1 MIRLLLKLSDAGA
14 VNECRRAGR
23 WLAGRGHALVQCF
36 GYWLIPIAGVQ
47 LLSGALIYKI
57 ILLIPQ
63 VAANAKHCNPDHQL
77 CGTLTMLIGV
87 LMIIIVVGVILIAAV
102 WQDAVPV
109 PLRRELWTVDMGYR
123 RLR

>member
-14 VNECRRAGR
+14 IHECRRAGR

-57 ILLIPQ
+57 ILLMPQ
-63 VAANAKHCNPDHQL
+63 VAANAKHCNPDQQL

-87 LMIIIVVGVILIAAV
+87 LMIIIVVDVIPIATV
-102 WQDAVPV
+102 WQDAAPAS
-109 PLRRELWTVDMGYR
+109 LRRELWTVDMGDR
-123 RLR
+123 SLK